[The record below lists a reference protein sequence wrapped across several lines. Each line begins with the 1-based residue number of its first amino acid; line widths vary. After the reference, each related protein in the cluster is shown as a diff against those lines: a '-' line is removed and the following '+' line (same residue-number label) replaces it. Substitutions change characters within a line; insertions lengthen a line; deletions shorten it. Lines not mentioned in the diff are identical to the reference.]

1 MATENAINTGY
12 PIESTHGGTGVASPT
27 AHTLPIA
34 EGASA
39 FTFLGPLTNGQ
50 ILIGSTGADPVAASI
65 SAGTGISVTPGA
77 GTISIAA
84 TGGAGITWTVI
95 AADQSAV
102 ASNGYICN
110 KGSALLLTLPATS
123 AVGDTIEVTG
133 INTALGWK
141 IVQNA
146 GNQIFFG
153 SAATTAG
160 TGGYLQSSAIHDAVR
175 LICTTV
181 NANWQV
187 LSSIGNITYV

>member
-12 PIESTHGGTGVASPT
+12 PIEASHGGTGTASPT
-27 AHTLPIA
+27 AHTLPVA

-39 FTFLGPLTNGQ
+39 FTFLALTSGQ
-50 ILIGSTGADPVAASI
+50 LLIGSTGADPVAASL
-65 SAGTGISVTPGA
+65 SAGTGISITPGA

-84 TGGAGITWTVI
+84 TGGTGITWTVI
-95 AADQSAV
+95 SADQNAA

-110 KGSALLLTLPATS
+110 KASALVLTLPAVS

-141 IVQNA
+141 IAQNA

-160 TGGYLQSSAIHDAVR
+160 AGGYLQSSAIHDAVR
-175 LICTTV
+175 LVCTSTS
-181 NANWQV
+181 ANWQV
-187 LSSIGNITYV
+187 VSSIGNITYV